1 MVSLAAALALQYP
14 DLDDPGDAIE
24 TGRVLVGGKPM
35 LNPRALPWSV
45 GSARQARAKFVPQSI
60 P

>member
-24 TGRVLVGGKPM
+24 TGRVLVGGKPK
-35 LNPRALPWSV
+35 LNPRPRVAE
-45 GSARQARAKFVPQSI
+45 SASLTVRPE
-60 P
+60 